1 MIKTAAGR
9 SFLIKAERK
18 QRNTTR
24 ETRDE
29 KENSEPYP
37 CDRHA
42 AEPCSDGACGNA
54 AQSARELHE
63 HGRVAARLPR
73 TVPERDEVRHM
84 VRPAKSALVRDV
96 HKLVRAAGGRA
107 GERYSQVCKL
117 PDRRELV
124 QAARALAHAGVHSA
138 GRRSA
143 VYRQRQL
150 RRSRCDSRKRRR
162 EHGLYHRGQLH
173 ERNGRAPR
181 EKTRRQHPRLR
192 DAAVR
197 QH

>member
-1 MIKTAAGR
+1 
-9 SFLIKAERK
+9 
-18 QRNTTR
+18 
-24 ETRDE
+24 
-29 KENSEPYP
+29 
-37 CDRHA
+37 
-42 AEPCSDGACGNA
+42 
-54 AQSARELHE
+54 
-63 HGRVAARLPR
+63 
-73 TVPERDEVRHM
+73 M
-84 VRPAKSALVRDV
+84 VRPAQSALVRDV

-150 RRSRCDSRKRRR
+150 RRSRCDSRKCRR

-173 ERNGRAPR
+173 ERDGRAPR

-197 QH
+197 QHRGQRIDDNSGKAARSLVRAARRGVQHRRNSQLGQPHHLGLSRDTQRCGGVFQL